1 MTVLKLIRRGAE
13 ETNIMELRDQLQGT
27 LGAAYS
33 LDHELGGGGMSRI
46 FVATETAVGRSV
58 VVKVLPP
65 DLVDSV
71 NMERFRREIRL
82 AASLKHPNI
91 VPVLTTGE
99 SAGVPFYTMPFVEGS
114 SLRARLRDAGA
125 LPMREAVAIMLDVA
139 KALAYA
145 HARGVVHRDIKP
157 ENILLSFGSAMVT
170 DFGIAKAIAN
180 CTGGQS
186 MSMTLTAIGTTV
198 GTPEYIAPEQ
208 AAGDPAIDQRAD
220 IYSFGCVAYEMLTG
234 QPPFVGMPAQQI
246 LKAQRTQAPAPV
258 TELRAD
264 VPRELAVLVMSCLR
278 KKPWDRPR
286 TAEQL
291 VHVLESST
299 VQRGRESV
307 DIPATLL
314 LQLALGKT
322 MAVYVIAALAITLA
336 ARTAVAALGLPAWV
350 LTALVVAMA
359 IGLPIALLISFVHY
373 ATRRAAAESPGGK
386 GDATRTR
393 MAALAERV
401 VGEIRRRL
409 GDTASGEGR

>member
-1 MTVLKLIRRGAE
+1 
-13 ETNIMELRDQLQGT
+13 MELRDQLQGT

-33 LDHELGGGGMSRI
+33 LDRELGGGGMSRI
-46 FVATETAVGRSV
+46 FAATETTDGRSV

-65 DLVDSV
+65 DVVDVV

-82 AASLKHPNI
+82 ASSLQHPNI
-91 VPVLTTGE
+91 VPLLTTGE
-99 SAGVPFYTMPFVEGS
+99 SAGVPYYTMPFVAGS
-114 SLRARLRDAGA
+114 SLRTRLRDAGA

-157 ENILLSFGSAMVT
+157 ENILLSSGGALVT

-234 QPPFVGMPAQQI
+234 QPPFVGMPPQQI

-264 VPRELAVLVMSCLR
+264 LPRELAELVMHCLR

-291 VHVLESST
+291 VQVLESAA
-299 VQRGRESV
+299 VQHGRQPV
-307 DIPATLL
+307 DIPAGLL

-322 MAVYVIAALAITLA
+322 MAVYVVAALAIA
-336 ARTAVAALGLPAWV
+336 MAGRTVAAALALPDWV
-350 LTALVVAMA
+350 LTALLVALA
-359 IGLPIALLISFVHY
+359 IGLPIALLASFVHY
-373 ATRRAAAESPGGK
+373 ATRRAAAESPGGN
-386 GDATRTR
+386 GDASRTR
-393 MAALAERV
+393 MAALAERF
-401 VGEIRRRL
+401 VGRIRPRI
-409 GDTASGEGR
+409 GGGEAR

>member
-1 MTVLKLIRRGAE
+1 
-13 ETNIMELRDQLQGT
+13 MELRDQLQGT
-27 LGAAYS
+27 LGAAYA

-46 FVATETAVGRSV
+46 FAATETAVGRSV

-65 DLVDSV
+65 DIVDVV
-71 NMERFRREIRL
+71 NMERFRREIRV
-82 AASLKHPNI
+82 ASSLKHPNI

-114 SLRARLRDAGA
+114 SLRMRLRDAGA
-125 LPMREAVAIMLDVA
+125 LPIAEAVAILRDVA

-145 HARGVVHRDIKP
+145 HAHGVVHRDIKP
-157 ENILLSFGSAMVT
+157 ENILLSGGGALVT

-180 CTGGQS
+180 CTGALS

-220 IYSFGCVAYEMLTG
+220 VYSFGCVAYEMLTG
-234 QPPFVGMPAQQI
+234 QPPFVGMPPQRI

-264 VPRELAVLVMSCLR
+264 VPRELAVLVMHCLR

-291 VHVLESST
+291 VQVLESSA
-299 VQRGRESV
+299 VQRGQPSV
-307 DIPATLL
+307 EIPATLL

-322 MAVYVIAALAITLA
+322 MAVYVIAALAIALA
-336 ARTAVAALGLPAWV
+336 ARTAAAVLGLPDWV
-350 LTALVVAMA
+350 LTALVVAMV
-359 IGLPIALLISFVHY
+359 IGLPIVLLVSFVHY
-373 ATRRAAAESPGGK
+373 ATRRAAAESPDGNGG
-386 GDATRTR
+386 ASRTR
-393 MAALAERV
+393 MAALAERF
-401 VGEIRRRL
+401 VGELRRRL
-409 GDTASGEGR
+409 GGSGAREGL